1 MSSGDEVKYGNLSKK
16 ILFCETD
23 HRHAQ
28 LLIRLKHDNLKQS
41 DFLRHL
47 VTGYLDGDE
56 RIVSYIDEVEPMA
69 NSKKAKSKKLRQKG
83 EQTLKDFSLSSTE
96 VEDIFDLLE
105 EEFEQ
110 L

>member
-1 MSSGDEVKYGNLSKK
+1 
-16 ILFCETD
+16 
-23 HRHAQ
+23 
-28 LLIRLKHDNLKQS
+28 
-41 DFLRHL
+41 

-56 RIVSYIDEVEPMA
+56 RIVSYIDEVKPMA

>member
-1 MSSGDEVKYGNLSKK
+1 
-16 ILFCETD
+16 
-23 HRHAQ
+23 
-28 LLIRLKHDNLKQS
+28 
-41 DFLRHL
+41 
-47 VTGYLDGDE
+47 
-56 RIVSYIDEVEPMA
+56 MA
-69 NSKKAKSKKLRQKG
+69 KLKKAKSKKLRQKG

>member
-1 MSSGDEVKYGNLSKK
+1 
-16 ILFCETD
+16 
-23 HRHAQ
+23 
-28 LLIRLKHDNLKQS
+28 
-41 DFLRHL
+41 

-56 RIVSYIDEVEPMA
+56 RIVSYIDEVKPMA
-69 NSKKAKSKKLRQKG
+69 KLKKAKSKKLRQKG